1 MRLPDWL
8 DSYLFNTLGA
18 KFSPVHSDMTVID
31 WDKDQIRGYLGTYF
45 PRSFVESF
53 TVFCRYLKTS
63 NKFSDVS
70 EIKILDFGSGT
81 GGELFGLLYALEKTR
96 PLIST
101 AIIRVVEGNADALRD
116 YERVLG
122 EWRKHSSIEVKCCP
136 SPVKIDDFYDLDIL
150 NTLFTFTDGF
160 DIILSFKAV
169 CEFVTKQQFEMQN
182 PYQHLAGFMLPKL
195 SASGI
200 MVLADI
206 SSKNEISNEWIP
218 DMMDSGLRSLGV
230 NVTQR
235 NSGNCETF
243 VVSHSGCIG
252 DSSKLAW
259 RIIEL

>member
-8 DSYLFNTLGA
+8 NSYLFDTLGA

-31 WDKDQIRGYLGTYF
+31 WDKEQIRGYLGTYF

-53 TVFCRYLKTS
+53 TIFSRYLKATS
-63 NKFSDVS
+63 KFSDMA
-70 EIKILDFGSGT
+70 EIKILDFGAGT
-81 GGELFGLLYALEKTR
+81 GGELFGLLCALEKSR

-122 EWRKHSSIEVKCCP
+122 EWRKHSPIEVRCCP

-150 NTLFTFTDGF
+150 NALFTDCF

-169 CEFVTKQQFEMQN
+169 CEFVTKQQFETQN
-182 PYQHLAGFMLPKL
+182 PYHHLAGFMLPKL
-195 SASGI
+195 SASGM

-218 DMMDSGLRSLGV
+218 DMMDRGLNTLGAY
-230 NVTQR
+230 VTHR
-235 NSGNCETF
+235 NSGNNESF
-243 VVSHSGCIG
+243 IVSHSGCSG
-252 DSSKLAW
+252 DCSKLAW
-259 RIIEL
+259 RIIEPK